1 MFSRYLTF
9 LLLTITVAS
18 GLASTDDLDKAKALF
33 KQYVALETAYD
44 PAVADLYVENA
55 VIRNKRIYPTGQV
68 RELTIP
74 AAQYKTLIRTAMPL
88 AKARGD
94 YSTYSETS
102 FTQEGQNVR
111 IRAIRFSVLKQYS
124 SPISILIGPDSS
136 GMWAIFEELSE
147 SQP

>member
-1 MFSRYLTF
+1 MFSRYLML
-9 LLLTITVAS
+9 LLLTVAVAS

-33 KQYVALETAYD
+33 KQYIALETAYD
-44 PAVADLYVENA
+44 PAMADLYVETA
-55 VIRNKRIYPTGQV
+55 VIRNRRIYPTGQV

-74 AAQYKTLIRTAMPL
+74 AVQYKSLIRAAMPL

-111 IRAIRFSVLKQYS
+111 IHAIRFSVLKQYS
-124 SPISILIGPDSS
+124 SPITILVGPVSS
-136 GMWAIFEELSE
+136 GAWAIFEEISE